1 MAKEIDIVVVGA
13 GPVGLFTV
21 FEAGLLGLNCVL
33 IDNLD
38 KPGGQ
43 CAELYPEK
51 PIYDIPGVPFQT
63 AQEHVDA
70 LLEQIKPFNYELI
83 LNERVEEITEI
94 DHKDDKYWSVT
105 TNEGTKLTTKNIF
118 IAAGA
123 GSFEP
128 RRPPNIE
135 DPDKFI
141 NKGVTYAVRS
151 KSTYENKDVF
161 IFGGGDS
168 ALDWC
173 VELAEKAKSLSL
185 VHRRDAFRG
194 AQHTEEQMRELV
206 AAGKVKLLTPYL
218 IDSIEGSDKVTGVSL
233 KNFDTNEIEHYE
245 ADELLFLFGLNK
257 KLGPI
262 LEWNIDL
269 NGKKISVNTEN
280 FQTSVE
286 GIFAVGDIND
296 YPGKL
301 DLILSGFHETTL
313 AVQEAYK
320 RLYPG
325 ERVPFGYTTSNSKL
339 QEKLGVQKV
348 SKLELINLIHK
359 ELPQIQCGRCDTPG
373 CKQYAQAI
381 VDGDPHDRCVPGGEK
396 TLKNLN
402 SILKR
407 ILRKLIL
414 NTVQQLRSKKF
425 LLLRKNVLVVK
436 NVLMHALLMQ
446 L

>member
-1 MAKEIDIVVVGA
+1 MNKTDILIIGA

-21 FEAGLLGLNCVL
+21 FEAGLLGLNCTL

-70 LLEQIKPFNYELI
+70 LLEQIKPFNYDLH
-83 LNERVEEITEI
+83 LSERVDLIEEITLEN
-94 DHKDDKYWSVT
+94 KSFWKVKTTEDKEFIS
-105 TNEGTKLTTKNIF
+105 KNIF

-135 DPDKFI
+135 DPDKYLG
-141 NKGVTYAVRS
+141 KGVEYAVRS
-151 KSTYENKDVF
+151 VDKYKNKNVV

-168 ALDWC
+168 ALDWT
-173 VELAEKAKSLSL
+173 VELSKVAKLVTL

-194 AQHTEEQMRELV
+194 AQHTEEQMRALV
-206 AAGKVKLLTPYL
+206 EKGKVNLLTPYL
-218 IDSIEGSDKVTGVSL
+218 INSIEGDDIVESITL
-233 KNFDTNEIEHYE
+233 KNFESNEIEDYE

-262 LEWNIDL
+262 LDWDIDL
-269 NGKKISVNTEN
+269 NGKKIKVNTEN
-280 FQTSVE
+280 YQTNKD

-320 RLYPG
+320 RIYPG

-339 QEKLGVQKV
+339 QEKLGV
-348 SKLELINLIHK
+348 
-359 ELPQIQCGRCDTPG
+359 
-373 CKQYAQAI
+373 
-381 VDGDPHDRCVPGGEK
+381 
-396 TLKNLN
+396 
-402 SILKR
+402 
-407 ILRKLIL
+407 
-414 NTVQQLRSKKF
+414 KK
-425 LLLRKNVLVVK
+425 
-436 NVLMHALLMQ
+436 
-446 L
+446 

>member
-94 DHKDDKYWSVT
+94 DHKDDRYWSVK
-105 TNEGTKLTTKNIF
+105 TNEGTELTTKNIF

-173 VELAEKAKSLSL
+173 VELAKKAKSLSL
-185 VHRRDAFRG
+185 VHRRDSFRG
-194 AQHTEEQMRELV
+194 AQHTEQQMHELV
-206 AAGKVKLLTPYL
+206 AAGKVKLLKPYL
-218 IDSIEGSDKVTGVSL
+218 INSIEGADKVTGVSL
-233 KNFDTNEIEHYE
+233 KNCDTKEIEQYE
-245 ADELLFLFGLNK
+245 ADERLFLFGLNK

-339 QEKLGVQKV
+339 QEKLGV
-348 SKLELINLIHK
+348 
-359 ELPQIQCGRCDTPG
+359 
-373 CKQYAQAI
+373 
-381 VDGDPHDRCVPGGEK
+381 
-396 TLKNLN
+396 
-402 SILKR
+402 
-407 ILRKLIL
+407 
-414 NTVQQLRSKKF
+414 KK
-425 LLLRKNVLVVK
+425 
-436 NVLMHALLMQ
+436 
-446 L
+446 

>member
-1 MAKEIDIVVVGA
+1 MNKTDILIIGA

-21 FEAGLLGLNCVL
+21 FEAGLLGLNCTL

-70 LLEQIKPFNYELI
+70 LLEQIKPFNYDLH
-83 LNERVEEITEI
+83 LSERVDLIEEITLENESFW
-94 DHKDDKYWSVT
+94 KVKTTEDKEFIS
-105 TNEGTKLTTKNIF
+105 KNIF

-135 DPDKFI
+135 EPDKFLG
-141 NKGVTYAVRS
+141 KGVEYAVRS
-151 KSTYENKDVF
+151 VDKYKNKNVV

-168 ALDWC
+168 ALDWT
-173 VELAEKAKSLSL
+173 VELSKVAKLVTL

-194 AQHTEEQMRELV
+194 AQHTEEQMRALV
-206 AAGKVKLLTPYL
+206 EKGKVNLLTPYL
-218 IDSIEGSDKVTGVSL
+218 INSIEGDDIVESITL
-233 KNFDTNEIEHYE
+233 KNFESNEIEDYE

-262 LEWNIDL
+262 LDWDIDL
-269 NGKKISVNTEN
+269 NGKKIKVNTEN
-280 FQTSVE
+280 YQTNKD

-313 AVQEAYK
+313 AVQEA
-320 RLYPG
+320 
-325 ERVPFGYTTSNSKL
+325 
-339 QEKLGVQKV
+339 
-348 SKLELINLIHK
+348 
-359 ELPQIQCGRCDTPG
+359 
-373 CKQYAQAI
+373 
-381 VDGDPHDRCVPGGEK
+381 
-396 TLKNLN
+396 
-402 SILKR
+402 
-407 ILRKLIL
+407 
-414 NTVQQLRSKKF
+414 
-425 LLLRKNVLVVK
+425 
-436 NVLMHALLMQ
+436 
-446 L
+446 

>member
-1 MAKEIDIVVVGA
+1 MAKEIDIIVVGA

-33 IDNLD
+33 IDNLN

-83 LNERVEEITEI
+83 LNERVEEITEV
-94 DHKDDKYWSVT
+94 DHKDDKYWSVK
-105 TNEGTKLTTKNIF
+105 TNEGTELTTKNIF

-218 IDSIEGSDKVTGVSL
+218 IDSIEGLDKVTGVSL
-233 KNFDTNEIEHYE
+233 KNFDTNEIKHCK

-325 ERVPFGYTTSNSKL
+325 ERVPFGYTTSN
-339 QEKLGVQKV
+339 
-348 SKLELINLIHK
+348 
-359 ELPQIQCGRCDTPG
+359 
-373 CKQYAQAI
+373 
-381 VDGDPHDRCVPGGEK
+381 
-396 TLKNLN
+396 
-402 SILKR
+402 
-407 ILRKLIL
+407 
-414 NTVQQLRSKKF
+414 
-425 LLLRKNVLVVK
+425 
-436 NVLMHALLMQ
+436 
-446 L
+446 

>member
-1 MAKEIDIVVVGA
+1 MNKTDILIIGA

-21 FEAGLLGLNCVL
+21 FEAGLLGLNCTL

-70 LLEQIKPFNYELI
+70 LLEQIKPFNYDLH
-83 LNERVEEITEI
+83 LSERVDLIEEISLENESFWKVKTTE
-94 DHKDDKYWSVT
+94 DKEFIS
-105 TNEGTKLTTKNIF
+105 KNIF

-135 DPDKFI
+135 DPDKYLG
-141 NKGVTYAVRS
+141 KGVEYAVRS
-151 KSTYENKDVF
+151 VDKYKNKNVV

-168 ALDWC
+168 ALDWT
-173 VELAEKAKSLSL
+173 VELSKVAKLVTL

-194 AQHTEEQMRELV
+194 AQHTEEQMRALV
-206 AAGKVKLLTPYL
+206 EKGKVNLLTPYL
-218 IDSIEGSDKVTGVSL
+218 INSIEGDDIVESITL
-233 KNFDTNEIEHYE
+233 KNFESNEIEDYE

-262 LEWNIDL
+262 LDWDIDL
-269 NGKKISVNTEN
+269 NGKKIKVNTEN
-280 FQTSVE
+280 YQTNKD

-320 RLYPG
+320 RIYPG

-339 QEKLGVQKV
+339 QEKLGV
-348 SKLELINLIHK
+348 
-359 ELPQIQCGRCDTPG
+359 
-373 CKQYAQAI
+373 
-381 VDGDPHDRCVPGGEK
+381 
-396 TLKNLN
+396 
-402 SILKR
+402 
-407 ILRKLIL
+407 
-414 NTVQQLRSKKF
+414 KK
-425 LLLRKNVLVVK
+425 
-436 NVLMHALLMQ
+436 
-446 L
+446 

>member
-1 MAKEIDIVVVGA
+1 MSKEIDIVVVGA

-94 DHKDDKYWSVT
+94 DHKEDKYWSIK
-105 TNEGTKLTTKNIF
+105 TNVGTKFTTKNIF

-151 KSTYENKDVF
+151 KATYENKDVF

-194 AQHTEEQMRELV
+194 AQHTEEQMRALV
-206 AAGKVKLLTPYL
+206 TAGKVKLLTPYL
-218 IDSIEGSDKVTGVSL
+218 INGIEGSDKVTGVSL

-262 LEWNIDL
+262 LEWNLDL

-280 FQTSVE
+280 FQTSVN

-320 RLYPG
+320 RIHPG

-339 QEKLGVQKV
+339 QEKLGV
-348 SKLELINLIHK
+348 
-359 ELPQIQCGRCDTPG
+359 
-373 CKQYAQAI
+373 
-381 VDGDPHDRCVPGGEK
+381 
-396 TLKNLN
+396 
-402 SILKR
+402 
-407 ILRKLIL
+407 
-414 NTVQQLRSKKF
+414 SKK
-425 LLLRKNVLVVK
+425 
-436 NVLMHALLMQ
+436 
-446 L
+446 

>member
-1 MAKEIDIVVVGA
+1 MNKTDILIIGA

-21 FEAGLLGLNCVL
+21 FEAGLLGLNCTL

-70 LLEQIKPFNYELI
+70 LLEQIKPFNYDLH
-83 LNERVEEITEI
+83 LSERVDLIEEITLENESFW
-94 DHKDDKYWSVT
+94 KVKTTEDKEFIS
-105 TNEGTKLTTKNIF
+105 KNIF

-135 DPDKFI
+135 DPDKYLG
-141 NKGVTYAVRS
+141 KGVEYAVRS
-151 KSTYENKDVF
+151 VDKYKNKNVV

-168 ALDWC
+168 ALDWT
-173 VELAEKAKSLSL
+173 VELSKVAKLVTL

-194 AQHTEEQMRELV
+194 AQHTEEQMRALV
-206 AAGKVKLLTPYL
+206 EKGKVNLLTPYL
-218 IDSIEGSDKVTGVSL
+218 INSIEGDDIVESITL
-233 KNFDTNEIEHYE
+233 KNFESNGIEDYE

-262 LEWNIDL
+262 LDWDIDL
-269 NGKKISVNTEN
+269 NGKKIKVNTEN
-280 FQTSVE
+280 YQTNKD

-320 RLYPG
+320 RIYPG

-339 QEKLGVQKV
+339 QEKLGV
-348 SKLELINLIHK
+348 
-359 ELPQIQCGRCDTPG
+359 
-373 CKQYAQAI
+373 
-381 VDGDPHDRCVPGGEK
+381 
-396 TLKNLN
+396 
-402 SILKR
+402 
-407 ILRKLIL
+407 
-414 NTVQQLRSKKF
+414 KK
-425 LLLRKNVLVVK
+425 
-436 NVLMHALLMQ
+436 
-446 L
+446 

>member
-1 MAKEIDIVVVGA
+1 MNKTDILIIGA

-21 FEAGLLGLNCVL
+21 FEAGLLGLNCTL

-51 PIYDIPGVPFQT
+51 PIYDIPGVPYQT

-70 LLEQIKPFNYELI
+70 LLEQIKPFNYDLH
-83 LNERVEEITEI
+83 LSERVDLIEEITLENESFW
-94 DHKDDKYWSVT
+94 KVKTTEDKEFIS
-105 TNEGTKLTTKNIF
+105 KNIF

-135 DPDKFI
+135 DPDKYLG
-141 NKGVTYAVRS
+141 KGVEYAVRS
-151 KSTYENKDVF
+151 VDKYKNKNVV

-168 ALDWC
+168 ALDWT
-173 VELAEKAKSLSL
+173 VELSKVAKLVTL

-194 AQHTEEQMRELV
+194 AQHTEEQMRALV
-206 AAGKVKLLTPYL
+206 EKGKVNLLTPYL
-218 IDSIEGSDKVTGVSL
+218 INSIEGDDIVQSITL
-233 KNFDTNEIEHYE
+233 KNFESNAIEDYE

-262 LEWNIDL
+262 LDWDIDL
-269 NGKKISVNTEN
+269 NGKKIKVNTEN
-280 FQTSVE
+280 YQTNKD

-320 RLYPG
+320 RIHPG

-339 QEKLGVQKV
+339 QEKLGV
-348 SKLELINLIHK
+348 
-359 ELPQIQCGRCDTPG
+359 
-373 CKQYAQAI
+373 
-381 VDGDPHDRCVPGGEK
+381 
-396 TLKNLN
+396 
-402 SILKR
+402 
-407 ILRKLIL
+407 
-414 NTVQQLRSKKF
+414 KK
-425 LLLRKNVLVVK
+425 
-436 NVLMHALLMQ
+436 
-446 L
+446 

>member
-1 MAKEIDIVVVGA
+1 MSKEIDIVVVGA

-94 DHKDDKYWSVT
+94 DHKEDKYWSIK
-105 TNEGTKLTTKNIF
+105 TNVGTKFTTKNIF

-151 KSTYENKDVF
+151 KATYENKDVF

-194 AQHTEEQMRELV
+194 AQHTEEQMRALV
-206 AAGKVKLLTPYL
+206 TAGKVKLLTPFL
-218 IDSIEGSDKVTGVSL
+218 INGIEGSDKVTGVSL

-262 LEWNIDL
+262 LEWNLDL

-280 FQTSVE
+280 FQTSVN

-320 RLYPG
+320 RIHPG

-339 QEKLGVQKV
+339 QEKLGV
-348 SKLELINLIHK
+348 
-359 ELPQIQCGRCDTPG
+359 
-373 CKQYAQAI
+373 
-381 VDGDPHDRCVPGGEK
+381 
-396 TLKNLN
+396 
-402 SILKR
+402 
-407 ILRKLIL
+407 
-414 NTVQQLRSKKF
+414 SKK
-425 LLLRKNVLVVK
+425 
-436 NVLMHALLMQ
+436 
-446 L
+446 

>member
-1 MAKEIDIVVVGA
+1 MMSKTDILIIGA

-21 FEAGLLGLNCVL
+21 FEAGLLGLNCTL

-70 LLEQIKPFNYELI
+70 LLEQIKPFNYDLH
-83 LNERVEEITEI
+83 LSERVDLIEEITLENESFW
-94 DHKDDKYWSVT
+94 KVKTTEDKEFIS
-105 TNEGTKLTTKNIF
+105 KNIF

-135 DPDKFI
+135 DPDKYLG
-141 NKGVTYAVRS
+141 KGVEYAVRS
-151 KSTYENKDVF
+151 VDKYKNKNVV

-168 ALDWC
+168 ALDWT
-173 VELAEKAKSLSL
+173 VELSKVAKLVTL

-194 AQHTEEQMRELV
+194 AQHTEEQMRALV
-206 AAGKVKLLTPYL
+206 EKGKVNLLTPYL
-218 IDSIEGSDKVTGVSL
+218 INSIEGDDIVESITL
-233 KNFDTNEIEHYE
+233 KNFESNEIEDYE

-262 LEWNIDL
+262 LDWDIDL
-269 NGKKISVNTEN
+269 NGKKIKVNTEN
-280 FQTSVE
+280 YQTNKD

-320 RLYPG
+320 RIYPG

-339 QEKLGVQKV
+339 QEKLGV
-348 SKLELINLIHK
+348 
-359 ELPQIQCGRCDTPG
+359 
-373 CKQYAQAI
+373 
-381 VDGDPHDRCVPGGEK
+381 
-396 TLKNLN
+396 
-402 SILKR
+402 
-407 ILRKLIL
+407 
-414 NTVQQLRSKKF
+414 KK
-425 LLLRKNVLVVK
+425 
-436 NVLMHALLMQ
+436 
-446 L
+446 